1 MANLVKYHELLEKT
15 VHFIGESEENY
26 KAFLR
31 TSSWNFKYSLPE
43 RILIFAQKPNAIAC
57 AEASV
62 WESPKL
68 MRTLKKDS
76 LGIAILKDD
85 EISYLYDVGDTIS
98 VAAQNQSFSLWEYR
112 NDFEEEVVSLLKQIE
127 SDALKD
133 KGEIK
138 ECIRI
143 LVEEKLQHVEEYYLA
158 ELFNLEDIPENNQG
172 EFSSRVHDFI
182 TSSVIYMIYERMG
195 LQRSSE
201 IQFSDKD
208 SLFSS
213 DEGFLIA
220 LAITQAASEDLL
232 RELGAVVKKI
242 VPLPEQ
248 EKIKREDYYGYHKL
262 QEIGPDIRARLTDG
276 SEDELWEVRADET
289 ELPEGKQTGQVHV
302 LSDERDTEP
311 ASGGNRR
318 ESEEIRGTAGEGI
331 TEELSSTIP
340 GQSSGVDRTHERI
353 EANGGRS
360 DVSYSDLLLKKIRV
374 PDDIVDYFL
383 MYEHP
388 NFKHTNEEI
397 EAILLDKTIDTD
409 TKIAFLVDTYN
420 GTYYAIPHPYDTE
433 SGLASISGWPDGL
446 YMSVGNIERTT
457 ADTNM
462 PWAEVLQRRI
472 ELINKEKEESLDS
485 AQEVGQIIDPQVND
499 AYYSGFLFYETTN
512 QRLSKEEVDFI
523 LSSDQFLSHSNEEI
537 SAVLLDDTADFDA
550 KKEYL
555 ISAYD
560 EYFCSLVYPYDEKI
574 EYVGYHKQEDGLY
587 MWEGNFLSKTA
598 DILISW
604 DDVLHHRMNKLEIV
618 DKNLMDSVED
628 GFSAIHYPI
637 EIEEPESYIDEHG
650 KVRMREDILLREI
663 RRGSGIE
670 DGKYRIYQF
679 FKEEH
684 TDKEKI
690 DFLKAEY
697 GMGGHTIFEGA
708 YTGAWHDSKGITFNG
723 YSEVVKES
731 VYTWFEVSKLIA
743 KEVEAGSYLTEK
755 EKSHLPYYENE
766 KFISFLGREVTS
778 HFKTYFPDDP
788 DALET
793 AVPTLKY
800 FNSESNALVNMFST
814 FVGKQLLIDSLKNF
828 SSGNVAEQKAREQLI
843 DVLELAWNIN
853 SPKTPLWTKLDWEL
867 KRQAEKNPTLI
878 LNLKE
883 DDVVYIGSKRFVVY
897 EVTENGFILQDE
909 EFPLFLKDYS
919 SDRLVEI
926 LRENSNNQAFF
937 ENGEQLEAGHS
948 VSHRVYRLID
958 HFLPI
963 TLDKNS
969 FYVCFSMPNNIAFS
983 FRFIDEE
990 TLLFSML
997 DTKAEKVLVSFNI
1010 TLDEETKSIIPEIIS
1025 DETLDAVYSVEKR
1038 KQQLVHVLYNLTSG
1052 LGNNKRKLLER
1063 KEAFEWENSNI
1074 ISDNKVAEIFAAS
1087 NTVDIKETSVPL
1099 EETNTENQNEESF
1112 IPKTKNTKEAI
1123 DDTKDEHSEDI
1134 VVVDEPNAPV
1144 PLNPV
1149 QFHIKQE
1156 VFVFGGPKERFRGN
1170 IEAIKVLK
1178 KIEAEQRFATA
1189 EEQEVLFRY
1198 VGWGGLSDAF
1208 DARIPAWKKEYE
1220 ELKSLL
1226 TEEEYESAQEST
1238 LTAYYTPPVIIKGI
1252 YQALANMGFD
1262 NGNILD
1268 PACGTG
1274 NFFGMLPENMN
1285 GSNLYGV
1292 ELDSVSGR
1300 IAKQLYQNS
1309 SIEIK
1314 GFEKTELPDQFFDV
1328 IVGNVPFGS
1337 FGVLDNAY
1345 KKHNFMIHDY
1355 FFAKALDKVRPGGIV
1370 AFVTSSGT
1378 MDKKNSEVREYIA
1391 KRADLL
1397 GAIRLPNNTFT
1408 KNAGTSVTS
1417 DILFLQ
1423 KRDRIRTE
1431 FPSYSWVNV
1440 GENEDGFTLNQ
1451 YFIDHPEMVLGKL
1464 SMETRE
1470 AGRLSLECLP
1480 DDEIQFEERF
1490 RSAIDEIYGEYKP
1503 FDFDMEEMAGQKD
1516 TSIPAD
1522 ISVQNFGYTLI
1533 DDTVYQRR
1541 DSRMYPVEANAT
1553 ALRRIKG
1560 LIPLRDTLRKLI
1572 HVQLDNGSDAQVK
1585 AYQKQLNE
1593 LYDAFV
1599 EEFGLINSRGNSIAF
1614 SDDSSYYLLCSLEK
1628 LDEDEQFV
1636 GKADIFTKRTVRIK
1650 EHIKQAENSMDALA
1664 LCIGELGRVD
1674 LDYMES
1680 LLPESSKEEIIS
1692 DLTGVIFRNPLDEEQ
1707 FLTADEYLSGN
1718 VKEKLLVAKEKANEE
1733 PSFRVNVE
1741 ALLTV
1746 QPKPLDATEIS
1757 VRLGT
1762 TWIPDDI
1769 ITEFYW
1775 DLFEVNES
1783 HRNPDAWGYN
1793 HVVYTPA
1800 SDSWTVEGS
1809 DWDISRVLSTS
1820 TYGTSRRNGMK
1831 IFEDVLNLRESKVM
1845 DTYEEDGKKKTV
1857 INKEETILAQEKQ
1870 ERIKEAFLDWI
1881 WKDMDRRERLVSIYN
1896 EKFNSLRPREYN
1908 GDYLLF
1914 HGMNPEI
1921 SLRKHQLDAVARGIY
1936 GGNTLL
1942 DHPVGAGKTWEMTA
1956 IAMEGKRLGLCNKS
1970 LFVVPNHLLKQW
1982 ASDFLTLYP
1991 AANILVAT
1999 EKDFTPENRKKF
2011 CARIATGDFD
2021 AVIIGHSQ
2029 FEKIPLS
2036 EERQEK
2042 NLKDQI
2048 SEISFEIDRLSA
2060 EKNNHLSIK
2069 QLERTKKSLQKNLDK
2084 FHDRVRRDDV
2094 ITFEELGVDRLF
2106 IDEFHFYKNL
2116 WFYTKMQNIA
2126 GISPT
2131 GAQKTSDLFMK
2142 VQYLNE
2148 ITDYKG
2154 LVGATGTPITNSMA
2168 ELYSLQRYFTPQVL
2182 ERLGISSFDAWASTF
2197 GEVTTSIELA
2207 PEGTNYRTKQRFSK
2221 FYNLPELMMLYH
2233 DFADVKTPDM
2243 LNLPVPEAVFENVCV
2258 KASNEQLD
2266 ILKQLSKRADAV
2278 RDGLVEPTE
2287 DNMLKITNDGRKLA
2301 LEQRLLNLDLPDNP
2315 DSKVNAC
2322 IDEIFNTWEETKE
2335 NKLTQLVFCDLSTP
2349 QGKKKETIV
2358 MEEKDGKLSM
2368 SGFETPFD
2376 SVYEDMKR
2384 KLVAKGIPENEI
2396 AFIHDA
2402 NTTKQKEKLF
2412 ANVRSGKVRILMGST
2427 SKMGVGTNVQDKVIA
2442 LHDLDC
2448 PWRPSDLEQRL
2459 GRGIRQGNQNKKVNV
2474 KRYITENTF
2483 DAYLYQLVEQKQRFI
2498 SQIRNGSVN
2507 VRCADDID
2515 ESTLAF
2521 AEIKALAAGNPL
2533 IKEKMDLDVQ
2543 VHKLNLL
2550 KTEYQRNQY
2559 ILEENVA
2566 KHYPAKI
2573 AECNIKIQN
2582 IKKDMEVFD
2591 KYREQPFSITLKG
2604 VTYTD
2609 SKDAGKALENILEN
2623 INPYEMVSIGSY
2635 AGFELFDYY
2644 SELKQKHVLYVNGKE
2659 NHSLFAYK
2667 AGTRN
2672 IEEVQHLLRTLPEQ
2686 LNSLEKML
2694 NRTKADLVNAELELE
2709 KEFAYADELKIKNQ
2723 RLVELNI
2730 LLNVEGGA
2738 GKEDVLKNAKDINT
2752 PPELLSKLREHTSPE
2767 VREEVA
2773 ANISTDVSDLLILKD
2788 DPEPAVQIAAYL
2800 NPNMPETEVYD
2811 FCKNADEQQLSS
2823 ILDGPHVTERLI
2835 SIILERVEAG
2845 SNLSYKIAR
2854 HKKATPEILDTMAQW
2869 GNKYLNDTIIERK
2882 DLYPTTVETIA
2893 KNCEDDWYHSRSVA
2907 NHSVCSEER
2916 MLLYCENS
2924 LLQEELLKN
2933 PSITDKVLERLSE
2946 VGRWSVK
2953 DKAKE
2958 MLFERQ
2964 KQKKLEEKSKSDT
2977 SLDEKLLNA
2986 RVKNEVKNVKLQKNE
3001 KTFDNLR

>member
-1 MANLVKYHELLEKT
+1 MANFVKYHELLEKT

-31 TSSWNFKYSLPE
+31 TSAWNFKYSLPE

-62 WESPKL
+62 WESPNL
-68 MRTLKKDS
+68 MRALKKDS
-76 LGIAILKDD
+76 LGIAILKEE

-98 VAAQNQSFSLWEYR
+98 VAAQKHPFSIWEYQ
-112 NDFEEEVVSLLKQIE
+112 NNFEEDVVSLLKQIE
-127 SDALKD
+127 SESLKD
-133 KGEIK
+133 KREIN
-138 ECIRI
+138 ECICI
-143 LVEEKLQHVEEYYLA
+143 LVEEKLQNVEEYYME
-158 ELFNLEDIPENNQG
+158 ELFHLEEIPENEQG
-172 EFSSRVHDFI
+172 EFSSRVHEFI
-182 TSSVIYMIYERMG
+182 TNSVIYMIYERMG
-195 LQRSSE
+195 LQHSSE
-201 IQFSDKD
+201 LQFSDKD

-213 DEGFLIA
+213 DEGFLVA
-220 LAITQAASEDLL
+220 LAIEQGASEDLL
-232 RELGAVVKKI
+232 REIGAVIKKI
-242 VPLPEQ
+242 APLSEQ
-248 EKIKREDYYGYHKL
+248 EKIKREDYYGYHEL
-262 QEIGPDIRARLTDG
+262 QEIRPDIRARLTDG
-276 SEDELWEVRADET
+276 SENELWEVRSDET
-289 ELPEGKQTGQVHV
+289 GLSERDTTGQIHV
-302 LSDERDTEP
+302 LSDERDVEP

-318 ESEEIRGTAGEGI
+318 EGEGVRGTADKG
-331 TEELSSTIP
+331 TYEEISSTGSEQP
-340 GQSSGVDRTHERI
+340 SGMDRTYEWSETDGR
-353 EANGGRS
+353 GGNVSNS
-360 DVSYSDLLLKKIRV
+360 DFLLRKIRV

-397 EAILLDKTIDTD
+397 ETILLDTTIDTD
-409 TKIAFLVDTYN
+409 TKIAYLVDTYG
-420 GTYYAIPHPYDTE
+420 GTHYGIPHPYDTE
-433 SGLASISGWPDGL
+433 NVLAAISGWPDGL

-457 ADTNM
+457 ADTTM
-462 PWAEVLQRRI
+462 PWTEVLQRRI
-472 ELINKEKEESLDS
+472 ELINKGKEESLDRV
-485 AQEVGQIIDPQVND
+485 QETDQIVEPQVND
-499 AYYSGFLFYETTN
+499 GDYSGILLNETTN

-523 LSSDQFLSHSNEEI
+523 LTSDKFLSHSNEDI
-537 SAVLLDDTADFDA
+537 SAVLLDNTADFNA

-560 EYFCSLVYPYDEKI
+560 EYFCSLLYPYDENI
-574 EYVGYHKQEDGLY
+574 EYVGYCKQEDGLY

-598 DILISW
+598 DTLLSW
-604 DDVLHHRMNKLEIV
+604 DDVLRYRMNKLEIT
-618 DKNLMDSVED
+618 DKSLIDSAED
-628 GFSAIHYPI
+628 GFSAIHFPL

-670 DGKYRIYQF
+670 DGKYRIHQF

-684 TDKEKI
+684 TDKEKV
-690 DFLKAEY
+690 DFLKSEY
-697 GMGGHTIFEGA
+697 GMGVHTIFEGS
-708 YTGAWHDSKGITFNG
+708 YTGSSHDSKGITFSG
-723 YSEVVKES
+723 YSEAVKDS
-731 VYTWFEVSKLIA
+731 LYTWFEVSKLIA
-743 KEVEAGSYLTEK
+743 KEVEADTYLTEK
-755 EKSHLPYYENE
+755 EKIHLPYYEN
-766 KFISFLGREVTS
+766 KKIISSLGREIAS
-778 HFKTYFPDDP
+778 HFKTFFPEDS

-793 AVPTLKY
+793 AVPTLRY
-800 FNSESNALVNMFST
+800 FDGESNDVVNMLST
-814 FVGKQLLIDSLKNF
+814 FVGKQLIVDSLKKF
-828 SSGNVAEQKAREQLI
+828 SSDNYAEQKAREQLI
-843 DVLELAWNIN
+843 EKLELVWSIN
-853 SPKTPLWTKLDWEL
+853 SPKAPLWTKLDWEL
-867 KRQAEKNPTLI
+867 KRLAEENSTLI

-883 DDVVYIGSKRFVVY
+883 DDVVYIGSKRFLVY
-897 EVTENGFILQDE
+897 GLTENGFTLQDE
-909 EFPLFLKDYS
+909 EFPLFLTDYTTK
-919 SDRLVEI
+919 RLEEI
-926 LRENSNNQAFF
+926 LKENTNNQAFF
-937 ENGEQLEAGHS
+937 ENGEQLDAGVSISHRIYRLMNHLLPEIFDKNTRYMCYSTDENIVFSFSLANEDAIRFSVLDTMAENVLFS
-948 VSHRVYRLID
+948 VSL
-958 HFLPI
+958 
-963 TLDKNS
+963 
-969 FYVCFSMPNNIAFS
+969 
-983 FRFIDEE
+983 
-990 TLLFSML
+990 
-997 DTKAEKVLVSFNI
+997 
-1010 TLDEETKSIIPEIIS
+1010 TLDETAKSVVPQIDPEEQLAGQFSLMEKEQQLTNALYYFMSGMANSSKCNVLDREEPFVWESVAVTITEALDEEKRVEAEVIEIVSEGEIVTESSKEESSVVEIEDEAEHIEVLEEPMDVLAVS
-1025 DETLDAVYSVEKR
+1025 DEPKP
-1038 KQQLVHVLYNLTSG
+1038 LVPS
-1052 LGNNKRKLLER
+1052 
-1063 KEAFEWENSNI
+1063 
-1074 ISDNKVAEIFAAS
+1074 
-1087 NTVDIKETSVPL
+1087 
-1099 EETNTENQNEESF
+1099 
-1112 IPKTKNTKEAI
+1112 
-1123 DDTKDEHSEDI
+1123 
-1134 VVVDEPNAPV
+1134 
-1144 PLNPV
+1144 NPV
-1149 QFHIKQE
+1149 QYQIKQE
-1156 VFVFGGPKERFRGN
+1156 DFVFGGPKERFRGN

-1178 KIEAEQRFATA
+1178 KIEEEHRFATA

-1198 VGWGGLSDAF
+1198 VGWGGLSNAF
-1208 DARIPAWKKEYE
+1208 DARNPAWNKEYE
-1220 ELKSLL
+1220 ELQALL
-1226 TEEEYESAQEST
+1226 TEEEYTSAQEST
-1238 LTAYYTPPVIIKGI
+1238 LTAYYTPPVVIKGI
-1252 YQALANMGFD
+1252 YQVLANMGFD

-1274 NFFGMLPENMN
+1274 NFFGMLPESMN

-1292 ELDSVSGR
+1292 ELDSISGR

-1328 IVGNVPFGS
+1328 VVGNVPFGS

-1370 AFVTSSGT
+1370 AFITSSGT

-1417 DILFLQ
+1417 DILILQ

-1451 YFIDHPEMVLGKL
+1451 YFIDRPEMVLGKL
-1464 SMETRE
+1464 TMETRE
-1470 AGRLSLECLP
+1470 AGRLSLECVP
-1480 DDEIQFEERF
+1480 DDEVPFEEKF
-1490 RSAIDEIYGEYKP
+1490 QAAIDEIYGEYKP
-1503 FDFDMEEMAGQKD
+1503 FDYDMEEMAGQKD
-1516 TSIPAD
+1516 NSIPAD

-1533 DDTVYQRR
+1533 DDVVYQRR

-1560 LIPLRDTLRKLI
+1560 LIPIRDTLRKLI
-1572 HVQLDNGSDAQVK
+1572 HVQLDDGSDAQVK

-1628 LDEDEQFV
+1628 LDEEEQFV

-1650 EHIKQAENSMDALA
+1650 EHITQAENSMDALA
-1664 LCIGELGRVD
+1664 LSIGELGRVD

-1680 LLPESSKEEIIS
+1680 LLPGSSKEEIIS

-1718 VKEKLLVAKEKANEE
+1718 VKEKLLFAKEKANED

-1775 DLFEVNES
+1775 DLFKVNES
-1783 HRNPDAWGYN
+1783 HRNPDSWGYN
-1793 HVVYTPA
+1793 HVVYMPA
-1800 SDSWTVEGS
+1800 SDSWVIEGS

-1820 TYGTSRRNGMK
+1820 TYGTSRRNGRQ

-1845 DTYEEDGKKKTV
+1845 DYYEEDGKKKSR

-1936 GGNTLL
+1936 GGNALL

-2042 NLKDQI
+2042 HLKDQI

-2069 QLERTKKSLQKNLDK
+2069 QLERTKKTLQKNLDK

-2126 GISPT
+2126 GINAT

-2335 NKLTQLVFCDLSTP
+2335 DKLTQLVFCDLSTP
-2349 QGKKKETIV
+2349 QSKKQETIV

-2412 ANVRSGKVRILMGST
+2412 ASVRSGKVRILIGST

-2459 GRGIRQGNQNKKVNV
+2459 GRGIRQGNQNKKVKV
-2474 KRYITENTF
+2474 RRYITENTF

-2604 VTYTD
+2604 VTYTN
-2609 SKDAGKALENILEN
+2609 SKEAGKALEKVLEN
-2623 INPYEMVSIGSY
+2623 INSYEMVLIGSY

-2644 SELKQKHVLYVNGKE
+2644 SELKQEHALYIKGKE
-2659 NHSLFAYK
+2659 KYSLSAYK
-2667 AGTRN
+2667 TGTRN
-2672 IEEVQHLLRTLPEQ
+2672 IEEIQYLLKTLPER
-2686 LNSLEKML
+2686 LNSFEKML
-2694 NRTKADLVNAELELE
+2694 NRTKTDLVNAEHELK
-2709 KEFAYADELKIKNQ
+2709 KEFAYAEELKTKNQ

-2788 DPEPAVQIAAYL
+2788 DPEPTVQIAAYL
-2800 NPNMPETEVYD
+2800 NPNMPETEVHD
-2811 FCKNADEQQLSS
+2811 FCQKADENQLSS
-2823 ILDGPHVTERLI
+2823 ILDDPHVTERFIFIVLK
-2835 SIILERVEAG
+2835 RVEPG
-2845 SNLSYKIAR
+2845 SNLSYKIAKL
-2854 HKKATPEILDTMAQW
+2854 KKATPEILDIMAQW
-2869 GNKYLNDTIIERK
+2869 GNNYLNNTIIERK
-2882 DLYPTTVETIA
+2882 DLYPKTVETIA

-2907 NHSVCSEER
+2907 KHPACSEER
-2916 MLLYCENS
+2916 MLLYCEKT
-2924 LLQEELLKN
+2924 LLQEELLNN

-2946 VGRWSVK
+2946 VGGWSAK
-2953 DKAKE
+2953 NKAKE
-2958 MLFERQ
+2958 MLFEMQ
-2964 KQKKLEEKSKSDT
+2964 KQKKLEAENKSDI
-2977 SLDEKLLNA
+2977 SLDERLLNA
-2986 RVKNEVKNVKLQKNE
+2986 KEKIKNEVKNVKLQKSE
-3001 KTFDNLR
+3001 KTI